1 MTKII
6 GIAIAI
12 FVAILLIYI
21 VFKIAA
27 KLAKLVF
34 YLFSLIPIICS
45 RIFYGIAKLLHI
57 DGFIYHILSLFTI
70 PSLLYLF
77 LVHIPYSRKERLI
90 KVKEAFVKARKERQ
104 LTIAMLFFYNVIAAG
119 FFILYFYA
127 PAEINKMTILVPGC
141 AYAIFSLLYV
151 FYKIYMWNEKY
162 FYFYGRCMEWHKWQL
177 QDSDSIANAEL
188 DERLISFCD
197 DIYKNDNN
205 KFKFTLDNIPY
216 GRAMAFI
223 AYFNRD
229 FEDEDPIYFSP
240 QMSNRDSEVD
250 GCVCVSNRIIDTGN
264 NFAKELREYGILI
277 TTRGMYISRPEEK
290 DIELPFSGLFK
301 IENNYGSYKIEYGL
315 SYGEEKRH
323 IIPCK
328 DISIDLEVLN
338 NSENFEDIP
347 LILYHNGVKTDFD
360 DEDFDSESYIRSRAE
375 EAQNKFDKQ
384 QQFKDIQKA
393 TELGGLTEGLSRNA
407 NVIFTENK
415 NYMNGK
421 RGGGYAAEYGN
432 NALDRLTRKDVKNVA
447 QELENGRQKKN
458 GADKCVNGVNIQTKY
473 YMSASESIGAAFENK
488 HAIYRN
494 DDGTMMQI
502 EVPRDQY
509 EKAVQLMRKRILDGQ
524 VPKEKNPDN
533 ASKYVR
539 KGWFTYSQANN
550 IAIAGTVEGLSV
562 DVAQGITCSLP
573 GAGIT
578 AAMTFAKAVW
588 DGKDLKEAAKA
599 CAFSSLKVIGKNTA
613 AYVLTMQLSR
623 DKIWNIFAPNEMC
636 GPGNQIVKSVGFFNN
651 PIAKTA
657 NDLAGGISSSAL
669 AKTGVG
675 KAVGLDKM
683 TGQKMIGGTIT
694 AAMMFGPDVLKAV
707 QGNISGTQFLKNS
720 AVNGAGLVGAAI
732 GTAIPIPFV
741 GTALGSAAGSF
752 VAKKLLDNY
761 IEDDMVAMY
770 RILREEFLDIVM
782 VFRFNK
788 DESVYII
795 QTTLGRKDIQT
806 ILQNMFQSG
815 QPKEYADAMI
825 NAVVQD
831 VLSKRPKI
839 TRAMMEEGV
848 KSLFEDKNVA

>member
-6 GIAIAI
+6 GIAITI

-119 FFILYFYA
+119 FFILYFYT

-141 AYAIFSLLYV
+141 AYAFFSLLYV

-162 FYFYGRCMEWHKWQL
+162 FYFYERCMEWHKWQL

-240 QMSNRDSEVD
+240 RMST
-250 GCVCVSNRIIDTGN
+250 TG
-264 NFAKELREYGILI
+264 ELREYGTLI
-277 TTRGMYISRPEEK
+277 TTRGMYISRPGEK

-323 IIPCK
+323 IIPIK

-338 NSENFEDIP
+338 NSENFENIP
-347 LILYHNGVKTDFD
+347 LILHHNGVKTDFD
-360 DEDFDSESYIRSRAE
+360 DDDFDSESYIKSRVGD
-375 EAQNKFDKQ
+375 AQNKFDKQ
-384 QQFKDIQKA
+384 QQFMDMQKA
-393 TELGGLTEGLSRNA
+393 AELGGITEGLSQNA
-407 NVIFTENK
+407 NIIFNEIK
-415 NYMNGK
+415 NNMNGE

-432 NALDRLTRKDVKNVA
+432 NAFDRFTGKDVKNEA
-447 QELENGRQKKN
+447 QELVNGRQKKN
-458 GADKCVNGVNIQTKY
+458 GADRIVNGINIQTKY

-488 HAIYRN
+488 HAKYLN

-509 EKAVQLMRKRILDGQ
+509 EESVQHMRKRIQNGQ

-533 ASKYVR
+533 APKYVR

-578 AAMTFAKAVW
+578 AAITFATAVW
-588 DGKDLKEAAKA
+588 NGKDLKEAAKV
-599 CAFSSLKVIGKNTA
+599 CAFSSLKVIGKSTA
-613 AYVLTMQLSR
+613 TYVLTMQLSR
-623 DKIWNIFAPNEMC
+623 SKIRDIFAADEMC
-636 GPGNQIVKSVGFFNN
+636 GPGKQIVKSVGSFSN

-683 TGQKMIGGTIT
+683 TGQKLIGGTVT
-694 AAMMFGPDVLKAV
+694 AVVMFGPDVLKAV
-707 QGNISGTQFLKNS
+707 QGNISGTQLLKNS
-720 AVNGAGLVGAAI
+720 VVSGAGLVGSAI

-741 GTALGSAAGSF
+741 GTAIGGAAGSF

-761 IEDDMVAMY
+761 VEDDMVAMY

-782 VFRFNK
+782 VFHFNK
-788 DESVYII
+788 DESDYII
-795 QTTLGRKDIQT
+795 QAILLRKDIPA

-825 NAVVQD
+825 NAVIQE

>member
-21 VFKIAA
+21 VFKITA

-104 LTIAMLFFYNVIAAG
+104 LTIAMLFFYNLIAAG

-127 PAEINKMTILVPGC
+127 PAEINKMTILIPGC

-162 FYFYGRCMEWHKWQL
+162 FYFYERCMEWHTWQL
-177 QDSDSIANAEL
+177 QDSDSIAKAEL

-197 DIYKNDNN
+197 DICIKDNN
-205 KFKFTLDNIPY
+205 KFKFPLNNIPY

-223 AYFNRD
+223 AYFNRN
-229 FEDEDPIYFSP
+229 FEYEDPIYFSP
-240 QMSNRDSEVD
+240 RMSS
-250 GCVCVSNRIIDTGN
+250 TG
-264 NFAKELREYGILI
+264 ELREYGILI
-277 TTRGMYISRPEEK
+277 TTRGMYISRPGEK

-347 LILYHNGVKTDFD
+347 LILHHNGVKTDFD
-360 DEDFDSESYIRSRAE
+360 DEDFDSESYIKSRVE
-375 EAQNKFDKQ
+375 EAQNKFAKQ

-393 TELGGLTEGLSRNA
+393 AELGGVTESLSRDA
-407 NVIFTENK
+407 NVAFNEIK
-415 NYMNGK
+415 GYMNGK
-421 RGGGYAAEYGN
+421 RSGGYTAEYGN
-432 NALDRLTRKDVKNVA
+432 NAFDRITGKDVKNAA
-447 QELENGRQKKN
+447 QELVNGHQKKN
-458 GADKCVNGVNIQTKY
+458 GADRIVNGINIQTKY
-473 YMSASESIGAAFENK
+473 YKSASESIGAAFEHK
-488 HAIYRN
+488 QAKYLN

-509 EKAVQLMRKRILDGQ
+509 ENAVQLMRKRIQDGQ
-524 VPKEKNPDN
+524 VPKETNPDN
-533 ASKYVR
+533 APKYVR
-539 KGWFTYSQANN
+539 KGWFTYFQANN

-578 AAMTFAKAVW
+578 AAITFATAVW
-588 DGKDLKEAAKA
+588 DGKDLKEAAKV
-599 CAFSSLKVIGKNTA
+599 CAFSSLKVIGKSTA
-613 AYVLTMQLSR
+613 TYVLTMQLSR
-623 DKIWNIFAPNEMC
+623 SKIWDIFAANTKTKD
-636 GPGNQIVKSVGFFNN
+636 QIIKSVGTFNN

-683 TGQKMIGGTIT
+683 TGQKLIGGTVT
-694 AAMMFGPDVLKAV
+694 AVVMFGPDVLKAV
-707 QGNISGTQFLKNS
+707 QGNISGTQLLKNS
-720 AVNGAGLVGAAI
+720 VVSGAGLVGSAI

-741 GTALGSAAGSF
+741 GTAIGGAAGSF

-761 IEDDMVAMY
+761 VEDDMVAMY

-782 VFRFNK
+782 VFHFNK
-788 DESVYII
+788 DESDYII
-795 QTTLGRKDIQT
+795 QAILLRKDIPA

-815 QPKEYADAMI
+815 QPKDYADAMI
-825 NAVVQD
+825 NAVIQK
-831 VLSKRPKI
+831 VLSQRPKI

-848 KSLFEDKNVA
+848 ESLFEDKNVA